1 MLIIGGSGFIGT
13 SIAKYYLGKYD
24 LTILDKEQM
33 EQFLFNEKINFIN
46 HDMCN
51 QVFEDVEKNFS
62 YIINCASI
70 LGIETVMKNP
80 NTTLNSNV
88 LMAKNALKIVESQ
101 ESLKKYIYLSTSEV
115 YGENSENA
123 IESQSLNIGLPHEER
138 WSYAISKLFAEFQ
151 LLQNAISSNLNV
163 NIIRPFNIYGVGRG
177 SEGAINKIVT
187 DMMTTGKVT
196 ISSGGTQKRAWCE
209 ITDFLDGLN
218 RVLRFGKSKE
228 IYNIG
233 NPNEIYSINEV
244 LEFVKKNVKKN
255 FRIIETELNQDITI
269 RYPNIKKI
277 EKLGYKPKVSL
288 GEGIKKI
295 ITGLEV

>member
-33 EQFLFNEKINFIN
+33 EQSLFDEKINFIN
-46 HDMCN
+46 HDMCTQAFGN
-51 QVFEDVEKNFS
+51 VEKDFS

-80 NTTLNSNV
+80 ITTLKSNV

-101 ESLKKYIYLSTSEV
+101 AILKKYIYLSTSEV

-123 IESQSLNIGLPHEER
+123 IESQSLNIGLPHEGR
-138 WSYAISKLFAEFQ
+138 WSYAISKLFSEFQ
-151 LLQNAISSNLNV
+151 LLHDPISSNFNV
-163 NIIRPFNIYGVGRG
+163 NIVRPFNIYGVGRG
-177 SEGAINKIVT
+177 SEGAVNKIVN
-187 DMMTTGKVT
+187 DMITTSKVT
-196 ISSGGTQKRAWCE
+196 VSSGGTQKRAWCE

-218 RVLRFGKSKE
+218 RVLRFGESKE

-244 LEFVKKNVKKN
+244 LELAKKNVKKN
-255 FRIIETELNQDITI
+255 FRIIETELNQDISI
-269 RYPNIKKI
+269 RYPNIGKL
-277 EKLGYKPKVSL
+277 EKLGYKPTVSL
-288 GEGIKKI
+288 NEGIKKI
-295 ITGLEV
+295 ISGLEV